1 MLGVDNATSEVVHHF
16 LRSLTVKVSRT
27 TVCRLLDSPLGNT
40 MQGISDALNALH
52 VNNVV
57 YQLQPKYLEKLHGP
71 FITQLETSHSTFCL
85 VEKIEPDRLIITTA
99 EVSHMPISRKLFA
112 HQWTGTVL
120 FGETTSK
127 TVCESHCL
135 LSNIHYMC
143 RQHRILIAG
152 IISVL
157 LVFSS
162 IWSRNYPTGLPLYLS
177 ALVCGILISTIIL
190 YREMVDNHFLHR
202 FCHIGKVIDCNEV
215 LKSKGANIAGIG
227 IGELSWMYFTTMF
240 FFTAVCPK
248 EFHLLAALSVFIAIA
263 FTLYS
268 VIYQIFFIRKAC
280 LFCMLTTFS
289 VWLTAVALYIIRNNF
304 EWRFS
309 IRILFSMIAVST
321 ICVIFWI
328 QAKALVSSDKEKH
341 FLKNKLSGLLN
352 PITFQKLLALKPKV
366 RTMIHPDIA
375 LHNSADST
383 KDRLMVVVNP
393 NCKAC
398 AKVHRHIREISA
410 DISISLVIYTNDR
423 LSVHIAQT
431 ILSAYL
437 SEGWD
442 RAIYLLEVW
451 FEVQEIPDVEKYELN
466 DTAQLLWRQQQEYC
480 ERNNISH
487 TEFVD
492 KELRVCRQTLNFLH
506 ARNEYFVVHWQ
517 PGRYRSIQAEEMYH
531 IITTTISW

>member
-423 LSVHIAQT
+423 LSAHIAQT
-431 ILSAYL
+431 ILSAHL

-442 RAIYLLEVW
+442 KATYLLEVW
-451 FEVQEIPDVEKYELN
+451 FEVQEIPDVERYNIN
-466 DTAQLLWRQQQEYC
+466 DVAQLLWRQQQEYC

-487 TEFVD
+487 TPSVVINGHYMPSVYQLEELKYLLTPTTD
-492 KELRVCRQTLNFLH
+492 K
-506 ARNEYFVVHWQ
+506 
-517 PGRYRSIQAEEMYH
+517 
-531 IITTTISW
+531 

>member
-1 MLGVDNATSEVVHHF
+1 MLGVDNVTSEVVHHF

-27 TVCRLLDSPLGNT
+27 TLCRLLDNPLGNT
-40 MQGISDALNALH
+40 MQGISNALNALH
-52 VNNVV
+52 VKNVI
-57 YQLQPKYLEKLHGP
+57 YQLQPRHLEKLHVP

-85 VEKIEPDRLIITTA
+85 VEKIEQEQLIITTA
-99 EVSHMPISRKLFA
+99 EVKHIPISKKLFA
-112 HQWTGTVL
+112 YQWTGTVL
-120 FGETTSK
+120 FGETTPK
-127 TVCESHCL
+127 TVREFHCL
-135 LSNIHYMC
+135 LRNMNYIF

-162 IWSRNYPTGLPLYLS
+162 IWSKNYPAGLPLYLS
-177 ALVCGILISTIIL
+177 ALACGILISTVIL
-190 YREMVDNHFLHR
+190 YKEMVDKHFLHR

-215 LKSKGANIAGIG
+215 LKSKGAVIAGIG

-240 FFTAVCPK
+240 FFTAVCPE
-248 EFHLLAALSVFIAIA
+248 EFHFLAALFGFIATA

-268 VIYQIFFIRKAC
+268 IIYQIFIIRKAC
-280 LFCMLTTFS
+280 LFCILTIFS
-289 VWLTAVALYIIRNNF
+289 VWLTAASLYAIRNNF

-309 IRILFSMIAVST
+309 IRIFFSMIAIST
-321 ICVIFWI
+321 ICLIFWI
-328 QAKALVSSDKEKH
+328 QVKTLISADKEKN
-341 FLKNKLSGLLN
+341 FLQAKLSGLLN

-366 RTMIHPDIA
+366 RRMIHPDIA
-375 LHNSADST
+375 LHNSARNA

-398 AKVHRHIREISA
+398 AKVHRHIREISR

-423 LSVHIAQT
+423 LGIHIAQT

-442 RAIYLLEVW
+442 RATYLLEAW
-451 FEVQEIPDVEKYELN
+451 FEMQEIPDVERYNIN

-480 ERNNISH
+480 LQNNVSH
-487 TEFVD
+487 TPAVIVNGHYIPSVYQLA
-492 KELRVCRQTLNFLH
+492 ELKYVL
-506 ARNEYFVVHWQ
+506 A
-517 PGRYRSIQAEEMYH
+517 
-531 IITTTISW
+531 

>member
-1 MLGVDNATSEVVHHF
+1 MLGADNATSEVVHHF

-487 TEFVD
+487 TPAVIINGHYMPSVYQLE
-492 KELRVCRQTLNFLH
+492 ELKYLLVSSDNR
-506 ARNEYFVVHWQ
+506 
-517 PGRYRSIQAEEMYH
+517 
-531 IITTTISW
+531 

>member
-99 EVSHMPISRKLFA
+99 EVSHMPISRKLFV

-190 YREMVDNHFLHR
+190 YREMIDNHFLHR

-268 VIYQIFFIRKAC
+268 IIYQIFFIRKAC

-375 LHNSADST
+375 LHNSTDNT

-398 AKVHRHIREISA
+398 AKVHHHIREISA

-423 LSVHIAQT
+423 LSAHIAQT

-437 SEGWD
+437 SD
-442 RAIYLLEVW
+442 Y
-451 FEVQEIPDVEKYELN
+451 
-466 DTAQLLWRQQQEYC
+466 
-480 ERNNISH
+480 
-487 TEFVD
+487 D
-492 KELRVCRQTLNFLH
+492 K
-506 ARNEYFVVHWQ
+506 
-517 PGRYRSIQAEEMYH
+517 
-531 IITTTISW
+531 